1 MNTSATT
8 PALPATS
15 PTASWLDELP
25 GRIADLKDGH
35 LLRVRRTVAPAG
47 GAMLQI
53 DGQPMLAF
61 CSNDYLGLASHPALA
76 TAAWWA

>member
-35 LLRVRRTVAPAG
+35 LLRVRRTG
-47 GAMLQI
+47 
-53 DGQPMLAF
+53 
-61 CSNDYLGLASHPALA
+61 
-76 TAAWWA
+76 